1 MNLAAFTGL
10 SPSLLGAFP
19 SRGTSQCG
27 RRRRASPTMQ
37 IPPDWKTRPE
47 PPLDDLQKGPA
58 DYEWD
63 PTFPGTLKPGRKL
76 EDCFPLETV
85 LESKVYERMV
95 YEELDMYAINED
107 VHIPDDDLLAW
118 LSREGRLLGGEE
130 DDDEEGGKQAGVTEE
145 ELDFSEEDDKMLAY
159 YSKQGEGSSVGA
171 SSDFGGMAE
180 SGFEAGGGL

>member
-1 MNLAAFTGL
+1 
-10 SPSLLGAFP
+10 
-19 SRGTSQCG
+19 
-27 RRRRASPTMQ
+27 MQ

-47 PPLDDLQKGPA
+47 PPLDELQVGPP
-58 DYEWD
+58 DYTWD
-63 PTFPGTLKPGRKL
+63 PTFPGTLKPGNKL
-76 EDCFPLETV
+76 DDCFPLQTV
-85 LESKVYERMV
+85 LDSKVYERMV
-95 YEELDMYAINED
+95 YQELDMYDICED
-107 VHIPDDDLLAW
+107 IHTPDDDLLAW

-130 DDDEEGGKQAGVTEE
+130 DEDEEGTKTGVAEE